1 MSNAEASLEAARIAY
16 SSHPWADA
24 RAGFLGARALG
35 PLPAGDMAAL
45 AEAAWWEGA
54 IEESLSGYEEA
65 YRLYLHGEEAD
76 HRPAAMLAM
85 DIAFS

>member
-16 SSHPWADA
+16 ASHRWADA
-24 RAGFLGARALG
+24 RAGFLGVRALS

-54 IEESLSGYEEA
+54 IEESLSAYEEA
-65 YRLYLHGEEAD
+65 YRLYLHEAD
-76 HRPAAMLAM
+76 YRPAAMLAM